1 MSVGWDYVS
10 ELWSPMDLLFIPKM
24 IHEHGEPWWNAIYKG
39 KANNSREKIYHS
51 ATSSTI
57 NLHGLTWALTCASN
71 VNGHWLTIWAMARP
85 LPGPVLNL
93 LLKGLISISTFTAIS
108 LQAVLCHQ
116 HKLWL
121 IFSSYKF
128 IEMSLWCSH
137 ISRYHRGTLLY
148 SYSGSDFASLLP
160 GSKAKCY
167 FAILEKVYCG
177 SGAWTDCLWFS
188 FWNLW
193 WQ

>member
-1 MSVGWDYVS
+1 MSVGWEYVS

-39 KANNSREKIYHS
+39 KAKNSEKKIYHS

-108 LQAVLCHQ
+108 LQAVLCQQ

-121 IFSSYKF
+121 IYSQA
-128 IEMSLWCSH
+128 INL
-137 ISRYHRGTLLY
+137 SRCHSDVVIFPDITEEPYYIHTVVQILLLCCLVQRQNATLL
-148 SYSGSDFASLLP
+148 F
-160 GSKAKCY
+160 
-167 FAILEKVYCG
+167 
-177 SGAWTDCLWFS
+177 
-188 FWNLW
+188 
-193 WQ
+193 